1 MKFGACSISLL
12 LITTMTLV
20 ACSSSRDFDDIRAEM
35 QRLDERP
42 TGTVPD
48 VPEYESQELFFYS
61 AGDRR
66 SPFRSPIEEEEEDEV
81 IEMVDT
87 GIAPDEDRPREHLES
102 YALDELRMVGHIEPS
117 GRGIRAL
124 VVDPSGELHQVQVDQ
139 YVGENYG
146 RVTAVRPE
154 GLELME
160 IVPSGRGG
168 WLERANSLQVAE

>member
-1 MKFGACSISLL
+1 MKRTAFSVPLMLL
-12 LITTMTLV
+12 TAITLV

-66 SPFRSPIEEEEEDEV
+66 SPFRSPIEEEEEEV

-87 GIAPDEDRPREHLES
+87 GIAPDEDRSREPLEAF
-102 YALDELRMVGHIEPS
+102 ALDELRMVGHIESS

-139 YVGENYG
+139 YVGDNYG
-146 RVTAVRPE
+146 RVTAVRPDS
-154 GLELME
+154 LELLE

-168 WLERANSLQVAE
+168 WLERSNSLQLAE